1 MTAAAVKQPR
11 PPTDPLREVLA
22 EAIEDLAA
30 AKKAVANNEAA
41 VRKCWA
47 AMHEAEAAMAKA
59 ERGIT
64 TARVDAAAVVAAIA
78 VADADDVMS
87 PPNTLSL
94 ARAAYADAV
103 DTAENL
109 KAARDQLRRALPVLQ
124 QDVRDCE
131 GRIEAAI
138 STIEAP
144 AMAQVNA
151 ALHALIVQAEQLRRL
166 VLDMGDAYS
175 QRAIGWAGCDPVKE
189 QVDFAGRIGTQYFD
203 SDIDLMK
210 GTWAKRRAMLW
221 QDPYAVLPD
230 LADLPASAPRPP
242 AA

>member
-1 MTAAAVKQPR
+1 MTATARKLPAADDPR
-11 PPTDPLREVLA
+11 ADLA
-22 EAIEDLAA
+22 AAIADLAA

-59 ERGIT
+59 EKGIT

-78 VADADDVMS
+78 VADADDVLP
-87 PPNTLSL
+87 PPNTVSL
-94 ARAAYADAV
+94 ARAAYTDAV

-109 KAARDQLRRALPVLQ
+109 KAARNELRRLLPGLQ

-138 STIEAP
+138 SVIEAP

-151 ALHALIVQAEQLRRL
+151 ALNALIVQSEQLRRL

-189 QVDFAGRIGTQYFD
+189 QVDFAGKIALRCVD

-210 GTWAKRRAMLW
+210 GTWAKRRVMLR
-221 QDPYAVLPD
+221 QDPHAVLPD
-230 LADLPASAPRPP
+230 PAALPASASPP
-242 AA
+242 SAA

>member
-1 MTAAAVKQPR
+1 MAVTARKLPAAE
-11 PPTDPLREVLA
+11 DLRAELA
-22 EAIEDLAA
+22 AAIEDLAA

-47 AMHEAEAAMAKA
+47 AMREAEAAVAKA
-59 ERGIT
+59 EKGIEQ
-64 TARVDAAAVVAAIA
+64 ARLDAVADLTD
-78 VADADDVMS
+78 VLEADADDVVMPS
-87 PPNTLSL
+87 NTVSL
-94 ARAAYADAV
+94 AVAAHVDALQ
-103 DTAENL
+103 TIQNL
-109 KAARDQLRRALPVLQ
+109 KASRDRLRRSAPDLEQ
-124 QDVRDCE
+124 HVRDCE

-151 ALHALIVQAEQLRRL
+151 ALNALIVQSEQLRRL
-166 VLDMGDAYS
+166 VLDIGDAYS

-189 QVDFAGRIGTQYFD
+189 QVDFAGKVALRCID

-210 GTWAKRRAMLW
+210 GTWAKRRAMLR

-230 LADLPASAPRPP
+230 PAELPASPQRPP